1 MTLFDRQ
8 VTLDLVLYCLPV
20 VELVMVPVRLIHLQY
35 GQNGLVQRVLTALLG
50 LPGLRGVVK
59 GLFGGFDLGRRAL
72 TNISRRFFGLL
83 CPLTILRFV
92 RGLVELDLSSR
103 SQFFV
108 TIVSH
113 SLKNGWKVVIKK
125 LLLLS

>member
-8 VTLDLVLYCLPV
+8 VTFDLVLYSLPV
-20 VELVMVPVRLIHLQY
+20 EELVMVPVLLIHLQY
-35 GQNGLVQRVLTALLG
+35 GQNGLVQRVLTALLV

-59 GLFGGFDLGRRAL
+59 GLLGGFDLGSLAL
-72 TNISRRFFGLL
+72 TNRSRRFLALL
-83 CPLTILRFV
+83 CPLTIWRFV
-92 RGLVELDLSSR
+92 RGLVELDLSNR
-103 SQFFV
+103 SQFLV

-113 SLKNGWKVVIKK
+113 SLKNGWKVVIRK